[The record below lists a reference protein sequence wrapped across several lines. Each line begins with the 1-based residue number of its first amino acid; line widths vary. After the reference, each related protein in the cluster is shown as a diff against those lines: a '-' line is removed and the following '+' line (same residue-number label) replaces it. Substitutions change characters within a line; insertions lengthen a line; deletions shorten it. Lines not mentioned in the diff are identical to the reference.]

1 MRRASASVVA
11 SGNSMCTSR
20 PASSAHRDLGVQPG
34 GQAQVDQ
41 IHRGVSND
49 GVQVVVVAT
58 RPSRS
63 RAQHLCGVLKKGSS
77 GKNARLLA
85 DSPGPAPEQT
95 VTPDRETNCG
105 ALPGGQPHAI
115 AVVGAVVLTGLG
127 RTVRIVPQARAYV
140 IERLGS
146 YSRTLDAGLNTVVPF
161 IDRVRARID
170 LRELTRALD
179 AFASGFG
186 HHRAGEAAVPGPGAP
201 TPEHLTAKAAAAA
214 QSANGHTARTRGRV
228 SKRITGGRLEGEPDR
243 ISGTPS
249 TPAA

>member
-41 IHRGVSND
+41 IHR
-49 GVQVVVVAT
+49 
-58 RPSRS
+58 
-63 RAQHLCGVLKKGSS
+63 
-77 GKNARLLA
+77 
-85 DSPGPAPEQT
+85 
-95 VTPDRETNCG
+95 
-105 ALPGGQPHAI
+105 
-115 AVVGAVVLTGLG
+115 
-127 RTVRIVPQARAYV
+127 
-140 IERLGS
+140 
-146 YSRTLDAGLNTVVPF
+146 
-161 IDRVRARID
+161 ID
-170 LRELTRALD
+170 LRELTGALD